1 MMQSRRGTLGSFNID
16 KKIVSVYLGDKEIKL
31 DDKVIITDVALPD
44 DAEARVKTLR
54 AEGKKWYVTVA
65 YHPES
70 KLPFAMFCHTN
81 NKEKTATTSD
91 AVERLLTLAKSS
103 GILDEHI
110 QTLEQKISLDNNVTK
125 LTRVISL
132 LLRHRVQIKNIVY
145 TLDQM
150 DTVFAGSFLFQ
161 IKKFLSAYVKNG
173 EKVEGGKCN
182 DCGSTNLIFSEGCS
196 VCADCGS
203 SKCG

>member
-1 MMQSRRGTLGSFNID
+1 MASFNID
-16 KKIVSVYLGDKEIKL
+16 NKIVSVHLGDKVVKQE
-31 DDKVIITDVALPD
+31 DFNVIVTDVSLPE

-65 YHPES
+65 YHPDNN
-70 KLPFAMFCHTN
+70 LPFALFCHTN
-81 NKEKTATTSD
+81 NKEKSAQTDD
-91 AVERLLTLAKSS
+91 AVARLLTLAKDS
-103 GILDEHI
+103 GILSEHI
-110 QTLEQKISLDNNVTK
+110 EALEAKIAADNNVTK

-132 LLRHRVQIKNIVY
+132 LLRHRVAIKHIVY
-145 TLDQM
+145 TLDTM
-150 DTVFAGSFLFQ
+150 DTIFAGSFLFQ
-161 IKKFLSAYVKNG
+161 IKKFLSAYIKDG
-173 EKVEGGKCN
+173 EAVAGGKCS

>member
-1 MMQSRRGTLGSFNID
+1 MGSFNID
-16 KKIVSVYLGDKEIKL
+16 KKIVSVHLGDKEVKL

-81 NKEKTATTSD
+81 NEEKSVTTSD

-110 QTLEQKISLDNNVTK
+110 QNLEQKISTDNNVTK

-173 EKVEGGKCN
+173 EKVESGKCS
-182 DCGSTNLIFSEGCS
+182 DCGSTNLVFSEGCS

>member
-1 MMQSRRGTLGSFNID
+1 MTQLRRVTLGSFNID
-16 KKIVSVYLGDKEIKL
+16 KKIVSVHLGDKEVKL

-81 NKEKTATTSD
+81 NKEKSVTTSD

-110 QTLEQKISLDNNVTK
+110 QNLEQKISTDNNVTK

-161 IKKFLSAYVKNG
+161 IKKFLSTYVKNG

-196 VCADCGS
+196 VCSDCGS

>member
-1 MMQSRRGTLGSFNID
+1 MGSFKING
-16 KKIVSVYLGDKEIKL
+16 KIVAVHLGAKEIPL
-31 DDKVIITDVALPD
+31 DDKVIVTDVALPD

-70 KLPFAMFCHTN
+70 KLPFALFCHTN
-81 NKEKTATTSD
+81 NNEKTTTTSD
-91 AVERLLTLAKSS
+91 AVERLLTLARCS

-110 QTLEQKISLDNNVTK
+110 INLEQKISSDNNVTK

-145 TLDQM
+145 TLVQIE
-150 DTVFAGSFLFQ
+150 TIFAGSFLFQ
-161 IKKFLSAYVKNG
+161 IKKFLSAYVKDG